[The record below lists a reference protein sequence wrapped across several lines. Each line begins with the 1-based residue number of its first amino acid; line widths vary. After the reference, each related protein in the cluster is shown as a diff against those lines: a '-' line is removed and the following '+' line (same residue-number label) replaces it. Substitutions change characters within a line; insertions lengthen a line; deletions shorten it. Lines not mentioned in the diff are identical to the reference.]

1 MSLSAERIE
10 EIVRQVLQE
19 LQAGRTAPSASA
31 ASPVAHASRP
41 AGTAAIIPAAA
52 ASAAEVAAAGSGDA
66 VLRITDRAVTEAVLE
81 AAGAAGRTVS
91 LVRGAVLTPSGR
103 DFVRRH
109 NVRLS
114 SFVAGMSTAAS
125 AVTPL
130 MAIPGILIVCGR
142 ETTARS
148 AAAAL
153 NWTVREAAD
162 EFAAVQAAQ
171 DVLPERRVV
180 CAGCEPAI
188 AACLLNRNRSVRA
201 AVLER
206 AHGMEQVLERMQP
219 HAVCLQAS
227 GWSLL
232 QLTRLL
238 ERLQR
243 PVRQPAGWVEVQ
255 TGAVQ

>member
-31 ASPVAHASRP
+31 ASPIAHASRP

-52 ASAAEVAAAGSGDA
+52 AAVAAPGSGDA
-66 VLRITDRAVTEAVLE
+66 VLRITDRAVTEAVLQ

-125 AVTPL
+125 AVTPV

-171 DVLPERRVV
+171 EVLPERRVV

-201 AVLER
+201 AVLDR

>member
-1 MSLSAERIE
+1 MALSTDRVE
-10 EIVRQVLQE
+10 EIVRQVLQQ
-19 LQAGRTAPSASA
+19 LQAGRTAPSA
-31 ASPVAHASRP
+31 
-41 AGTAAIIPAAA
+41 AAA
-52 ASAAEVAAAGSGDA
+52 AAAAPALRSASSVPVVAPVTTSVPVPASGDA
-66 VLRITDRAVTEAVLE
+66 VLRIADRAVTEAVLQ

-114 SFVAGMSTAAS
+114 SFVAGMTTAAATAAGAAV
-125 AVTPL
+125 AVT
-130 MAIPGILIVCGR
+130 PGILIVCGR

-148 AAAAL
+148 AATAL
-153 NWTVREAAD
+153 NWTIREVVD
-162 EFAAVQAAQ
+162 EFTAARTAQ
-171 DVLPERRVV
+171 EVLPGRRVV
-180 CAGCEPAI
+180 CVGCEPAM
-188 AACLLNRNRSVRA
+188 AACVLNRNASVRA

-206 AHGMEQVLERMQP
+206 AHGMERLLERMQP
-219 HAVCLQAS
+219 HAVCLQSS

-255 TGAVQ
+255 SGAVS